1 MSQMTQ
7 RALERGAAAVTLGLS
22 VLQVLGLGQDIA
34 HIAAKGGDWQR
45 ILIAP
50 GRTLGGARPM
60 RRPPADRQWPT
71 LANAM
76 DVSRQEQDRMSREF
90 RLAL

>member
-7 RALERGAAAVTLGLS
+7 RALERGAAGVTLGLS

-34 HIAAKGGDWQR
+34 NIAAKGIDWLR
-45 ILIAP
+45 MLIAP
-50 GRTLGGARPM
+50 GRTLGGARPI

-71 LANAM
+71 LANALGI
-76 DVSRQEQDRMSREF
+76 RMSREF